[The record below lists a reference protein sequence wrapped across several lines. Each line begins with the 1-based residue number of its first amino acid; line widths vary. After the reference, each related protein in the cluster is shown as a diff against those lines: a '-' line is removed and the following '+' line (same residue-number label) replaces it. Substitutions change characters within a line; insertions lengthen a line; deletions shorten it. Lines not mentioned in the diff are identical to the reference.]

1 MKVGRSR
8 PLEDKNSLKDTSNT
22 NGHIAFFKI
31 SNSQYSFVLSLS
43 TCIQLDYEELST
55 ERNISTLL
63 VLDIYS
69 C

>member
-8 PLEDKNSLKDTSNT
+8 PLEDKNSLRDTSNT

-31 SNSQYSFVLSLS
+31 SNSQYSIVLSLS
-43 TCIQLDYEELST
+43 TCIQLDYEKLST